1 MTGFRSFI
9 GSLILF
15 VSISTTLAAP
25 PVAIRDR
32 AVDMVALV
40 GGEQI
45 LGMFAVPPANG
56 TVTLYVD
63 REWLKR
69 HQATLYRKVAAG
81 EADRQKQALEQY
93 VERLKTWRERRS
105 EPKLLAHF
113 IERSQRDVESR
124 LRNLDREKADPLPQL
139 VVVEVPELQVKR
151 FWSQPPEVRRLLG
164 LAWEARLD
172 DVEDLSA
179 AALAEKLK
187 QQSVAVEHAVPDI
200 SDRLGIV
207 PLDDRQWAAKVALIE
222 FEILGQ
228 PHFQGTGGML
238 VRDDGNGQR
247 PQLPDLIGGM
257 LQDQLGDA
265 LGDLLNPQPG
275 AAGGAGNKQGK
286 AVEKALAT
294 AAQEQA
300 TGVRITYLNQDVVNG
315 RVTVSD
321 TFYARMPDRAWTAI
335 WEKSSTA
342 GLDAAKEVGE
352 DELAADPQVAEV
364 LKTLKGLGIDAK
376 QDVFKSALR
385 FGGATKKAMQ
395 ETDHQFTDF
404 LLAHTRRLIGPPVP
418 LPVNGA
424 NK

>member
-1 MTGFRSFI
+1 MTIVRPFI
-9 GSLILF
+9 ASLIVS
-15 VSISTTLAAP
+15 VSITALGAP

-40 GGEQI
+40 GGEQL
-45 LGMFAVPPANG
+45 LGMFAGPPTDG
-56 TVTLYVD
+56 KVTIYAD
-63 REWLKR
+63 REWLKK
-69 HQATLYRKVAAG
+69 HQATLYRKIAAG
-81 EADRQKQALEQY
+81 QADRQKQALEQY
-93 VERLKTWRERRS
+93 VERLKTWRERRP

-124 LRNLDREKADPLPQL
+124 LRDLRKENADPPSQL
-139 VVVEVPELQVKR
+139 LVVEVPEVQVKR

-172 DVEDLSA
+172 GVEDLSA
-179 AALAEKLK
+179 AALAGKLK
-187 QQSVAVEHAVPDI
+187 QQLVDVEHAVPDI

-238 VRDDGNGQR
+238 ARDDGSGQR

-275 AAGGAGNKQGK
+275 AAGGAGNKQVK

-294 AAQEQA
+294 AAEEQA
-300 TGVRITYLNQDVVNG
+300 TGVRITYLNQDLVNG

-376 QDVFKSALR
+376 QDIFKSALR

-395 ETDHQFTDF
+395 DTDHRFTDF
-404 LLAHTRRLIGPPVP
+404 LLAHTRRLIDPPIP
-418 LPVNGA
+418 LSVEAG

>member
-1 MTGFRSFI
+1 M
-9 GSLILF
+9 
-15 VSISTTLAAP
+15 
-25 PVAIRDR
+25 
-32 AVDMVALV
+32 
-40 GGEQI
+40 
-45 LGMFAVPPANG
+45 
-56 TVTLYVD
+56 
-63 REWLKR
+63 
-69 HQATLYRKVAAG
+69 
-81 EADRQKQALEQY
+81 
-93 VERLKTWRERRS
+93 
-105 EPKLLAHF
+105 
-113 IERSQRDVESR
+113 
-124 LRNLDREKADPLPQL
+124 
-139 VVVEVPELQVKR
+139 
-151 FWSQPPEVRRLLG
+151 
-164 LAWEARLD
+164 
-172 DVEDLSA
+172 
-179 AALAEKLK
+179 
-187 QQSVAVEHAVPDI
+187 PDI

-238 VRDDGNGQR
+238 ARDDGSGQR

-275 AAGGAGNKQGK
+275 AAGGAGNKQVK

-294 AAQEQA
+294 AAEEQA
-300 TGVRITYLNQDVVNG
+300 TGVRITYLNQDLVNG

-342 GLDAAKEVGE
+342 GLDAANEVGE

-364 LKTLKGLGIDAK
+364 LKTLKGLGLDAN
-376 QDVFKSALR
+376 QDMFKSALR

-395 ETDHQFTDF
+395 DTDHRFTDF
-404 LLAHTRRLIGPPVP
+404 LLAHTRRLIDPPIP
-418 LPVNGA
+418 LSVEAG